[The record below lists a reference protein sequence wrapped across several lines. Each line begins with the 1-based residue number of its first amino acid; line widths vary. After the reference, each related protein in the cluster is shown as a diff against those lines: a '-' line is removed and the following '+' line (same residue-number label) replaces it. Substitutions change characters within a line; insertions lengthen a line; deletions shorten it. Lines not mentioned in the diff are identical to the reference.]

1 MFAVIMAG
9 GGGTRLWPKSREQ
22 KPKQMHALVGD
33 KPLVQETTDHLQQIL
48 GFDNV
53 YIVSNENHARSILE
67 NMPYMRDKFIIDPY
81 RRDTAACIGLAAVYL
96 SKIDPDAVMGVFPAD
111 PFIGSEKEFGM
122 AIHAAE
128 KLAAQGHV
136 VTIGIKPTG
145 PETGYGYIETD
156 GFFDTVDDQSVMRV
170 QCFVEKPTFEKAK
183 EYLAAGNFLWNSG
196 MFVWSIKTVLSLYEK
211 HLPDIYERLMR
222 IEQSIG
228 TPHEKEIVDSEYKDM
243 EKISVDYGIME
254 KLNDILVITGQFDWN
269 DIGNWAAV
277 RNIRDKD
284 ENGNVIE
291 GRHITVDTKN
301 CLILGAEDKIVATIG
316 IEDLIVVDTEEALLI
331 CHKDRVQDV
340 KQIVDSLREHN
351 MEQYL

>member
-33 KPLVQETTDHLQQIL
+33 KPLVQETADHLQHIL
-48 GFDNV
+48 GFENV

-67 NMPYMRDKFIIDPY
+67 SMPYMRDKFIIDPY
-81 RRDTAACIGLAAVYL
+81 RRDTAACIGLAAIYL
-96 SKIDPDAVMGVFPAD
+96 SRIDLDAVMGVFPAD

-122 AIHAAE
+122 AVRAAE
-128 KLAAQGHV
+128 KLAEQGHV

-156 GFFDTVDDQSVMRV
+156 EFFDTVEGQTVLKV
-170 QCFVEKPTFEKAK
+170 KCFVEKPSLEKAK
-183 EYLAAGNFLWNSG
+183 EYFDSKRYLWNSG
-196 MFVWSIKTVLSLYEK
+196 MFVWKVKTVLALYEK
-211 HLPDIYERLMR
+211 HLPDIYERLIR
-222 IEQSIG
+222 IEKSIG
-228 TPHEKEIVDSEYKDM
+228 TPQEKDVVDSEYKDM
-243 EKISVDYGIME
+243 ERISVDYGIME
-254 KLNDILVITGQFDWN
+254 KLEDILVISGEFDWN

-277 RNIRDKD
+277 RDIKDKD

-291 GRHITVDTKN
+291 GKHVSVDTKN
-301 CLILGAEDKIVATIG
+301 CLILGVEDKMVATIG

-340 KQIVDSLREHN
+340 KQIVDSLRAHN